1 MKLGK
6 TIDDNDSEDVCKA
19 GQARYKDD
27 GDDEDN
33 DDDYGDDYDGDDDDY
48 DDDDDDDDDDDA
60 DEGNVCDIVP
70 RSS

>member
-33 DDDYGDDYDGDDDDY
+33 DDDYDGDDDDY
-48 DDDDDDDDDDDA
+48 DDDDDDDDA